1 MFVIRN
7 IKNSAIDALSKK
19 ILAVEFINELITDTW
34 IETSGTYVP
43 FTLTGSLAGPYPL
56 LVDADTVIAYSESAS
71 KFVNKSNRFALSTSL
86 LILSAP
92 SFDRV

>member
-1 MFVIRN
+1 MNWSSFKYLQRY
-7 IKNSAIDALSKK
+7 
-19 ILAVEFINELITDTW
+19 TDTG

-56 LVDADTVIAYSESAS
+56 LVDADTVISYSESAS
-71 KFVNKSNRFALSTSL
+71 KFVNKSNRFGLSTFSL
-86 LILSAP
+86 IVLAP